1 MILPRM
7 NVRFGAFDVIMKIVP
22 QRVYQVDGIVSLI
35 GTRVTWEENECDVSD
50 VVTNSR
56 VSTWNE

>member
-7 NVRFGAFDVIMKIVP
+7 NVRFGAFDVIMEIVS